1 MPTYLEI
8 FEALLRDNKM
18 TGNHIVMMQDD
29 GVTATLTETQAK
41 IIEFYDG
48 MIAFLFEKNKR
59 YGDTALHPMND
70 LSNAEPVMK
79 LLVRAEDK
87 LSRIRTAA
95 KDGIMRK
102 NDYVDLMGYLTFI
115 MISKGWTNMDDQID

>member
-1 MPTYLEI
+1 MMMPVMTVSL
-8 FEALLRDNKM
+8 FLTDLRKKNNFFM
-18 TGNHIVMMQDD
+18 PAHIVLIEDD
-29 GVTATLTETQAK
+29 GVIIDLTPTQRS
-41 IIEFYDG
+41 IINFYDG

-95 KDGIMRK
+95 KDGTMRK
-102 NDYVDLMGYLTFI
+102 NDYVDLIGYLTL
-115 MISKGWTNMDDQID
+115 